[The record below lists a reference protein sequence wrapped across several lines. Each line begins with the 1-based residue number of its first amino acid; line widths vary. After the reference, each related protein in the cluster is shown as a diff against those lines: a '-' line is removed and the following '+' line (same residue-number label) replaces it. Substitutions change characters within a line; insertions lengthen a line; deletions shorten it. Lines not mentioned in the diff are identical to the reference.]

1 MCFGAVL
8 ISSADGFA
16 FTQKHT
22 SSLIS
27 KSYATTTNRQK
38 YFSSTRRNFSFSLSS
53 SSSTLDEFTSNVE
66 PKNTL
71 PPQTPTTDSIGA
83 STSPRY
89 EKDTLER
96 FAKDVAIVLKV
107 MCAAEQDPDIPDV
120 WKSKKLSF
128 TSIWTPE
135 MWKEHASR
143 WRFWRYIKSFPTS
156 RLLRRM
162 APQLSAYISW
172 CIVVVLFH
180 GRFRF
185 DMPLT
190 SLSLVS
196 TFVGLLLT
204 SRSNQGINR
213 LSDGRFAWGRCVR
226 LSRDTANLFVT
237 YVYPK
242 DKELGLL
249 SARLLS
255 TFGFLMKA
263 HLRGKDANDIVSTML
278 PQKID
283 ASYIL
288 SQRKKPVA
296 VVFRLRQIVANMAE
310 RGLLAVPQHQALEN
324 NLHELNHVYGMC
336 ERLRGSSIPPVYT
349 SHTSRLMLFYL
360 FFLPIALVA
369 TQLNRV
375 MTVLVSGA
383 VGFAMLGFDEITFIL
398 ENPFALMPLYQQS
411 KNIMLDVAD
420 AFTCQPPHLKSQF
433 LKIKAE
439 PLNDDR
445 EENIEYPYGTSWEEK
460 PIYW

>member
-1 MCFGAVL
+1 
-8 ISSADGFA
+8 
-16 FTQKHT
+16 
-22 SSLIS
+22 
-27 KSYATTTNRQK
+27 
-38 YFSSTRRNFSFSLSS
+38 
-53 SSSTLDEFTSNVE
+53 
-66 PKNTL
+66 
-71 PPQTPTTDSIGA
+71 
-83 STSPRY
+83 
-89 EKDTLER
+89 
-96 FAKDVAIVLKV
+96 
-107 MCAAEQDPDIPDV
+107 
-120 WKSKKLSF
+120 
-128 TSIWTPE
+128 
-135 MWKEHASR
+135 
-143 WRFWRYIKSFPTS
+143 
-156 RLLRRM
+156 
-162 APQLSAYISW
+162 
-172 CIVVVLFH
+172 
-180 GRFRF
+180 
-185 DMPLT
+185 MPLT

-249 SARLLS
+249 SGKKAISIKIQLLRLNSANIIYFPSVLNKARLLS

-283 ASYIL
+283 AGYIL

-349 SHTSRLMLFYL
+349 SHTSRLLLFYL
-360 FFLPIALVA
+360 FFLPIALIG

-433 LKIKAE
+433 WKIKAK
-439 PLNDDR
+439 PLLNDHDV